1 MKKRYHLFILGI
13 CIASSTLFTS
23 CEDDHDDHDHD
34 HENELITTARLT
46 FTNTVNNK
54 ERTFKWSQP
63 AGPGTAITADTIS
76 LPIDSTF
83 NVSVVLLDES
93 KSSAFDATPEI
104 RKYGNEHQFF
114 YTSGT
119 GRLVISNRDNDSK
132 NMPLGLA
139 FTAQTS
145 TNGSVL
151 GTLRCVLKHYTSAA
165 PKSID
170 PQAGSTDMD
179 VTFPVKIQ

>member
-1 MKKRYHLFILGI
+1 MKKQHLLFILAT
-13 CIASSTLFTS
+13 CIAISTLFTS
-23 CEDDHDDHDHD
+23 CKDDHDHDHD
-34 HENELITTARLT
+34 HENELITAVRLT
-46 FTNTVNNK
+46 FTNTANNTV
-54 ERTFKWSQP
+54 RTFKWSQP
-63 AGPGTAITADTIS
+63 AGPGTAITTDTIT
-76 LPIDSTF
+76 LPVDSTF

-93 KSSAFDATPEI
+93 KSPAMDVTPEI
-104 RKYGNEHQFF
+104 RKYGEEHQFF

-119 GRLVISNRDNDSK
+119 GRLVISNRDNDRK

-145 TNGSVL
+145 ANGSIL

-165 PKSID
+165 PKSTD
-170 PQAGSTDMD
+170 PQAGSTDAD